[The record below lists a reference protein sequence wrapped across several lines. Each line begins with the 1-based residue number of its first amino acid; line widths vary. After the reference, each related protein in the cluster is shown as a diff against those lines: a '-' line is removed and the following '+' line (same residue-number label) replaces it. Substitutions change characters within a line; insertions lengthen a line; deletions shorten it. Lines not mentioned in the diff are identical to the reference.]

1 MKNLTKIFVA
11 VAVLLAGFACTTDV
25 TEDLGVSINNQAEI
39 TLSLEEARTHINGKV
54 DGEYPLYWSE
64 GDKIAVNG
72 VASTPL
78 SEADHGK
85 ASATFTI
92 SGVAYPY
99 NIVYPAPAEG
109 VTAADGLQAVTF
121 PAAQAYTAGTFAEGA
136 APMYA
141 YVAKEGDAVSLKHL
155 AGVLCIAPKGEG
167 VVLTSL
173 TVTAENGKIAGNF
186 DVDCT
191 TGDLTAHDDALNTV
205 TVTFGEGLTLGAE
218 ATPIY
223 VAVPAGEYGV
233 FSVTLNSTAGKMAV
247 HFDSTSNPIKAG
259 TVREF
264 APFVYTTNVAEG
276 EEFLIDSADALIR
289 FAKIASNFA
298 PYKSAKV
305 VANID
310 MTGEAWTPI
319 EGFAHAFDGGNF
331 EIKGLNA
338 PLFGTIT
345 ATEIKNVK
353 LVDVNILAVG
363 SKEVG
368 SIACKIDNT
377 AAVVS
382 NCSASGKMVL
392 QNNGALSSAIY
403 SAGLIA
409 RSTST
414 QTFSNLTNE
423 IDIEVSG
430 EFSVENTYV
439 CGCVGYAK
447 DLTVENL
454 TNLGN
459 LTFKDIVSPRACLCG
474 VAGYTKVYKNCVNG
488 VKGDATKGCLK
499 YEGTKNASFW
509 AGGIGGVS
517 DATRTLTN
525 CINYGSIIVTE
536 NASAAGVIVGGIY
549 ANCQSSKESVIY
561 TFDGCANH
569 GKLSIKPASTNGNV
583 KVGGGWAQT
592 TGSYNT
598 FKILNGFTNT
608 GDITVEIDNVAGGT
622 VLVGGAVSTFNK
634 GLHADSNGVIKNEGN
649 ITYKGVTSTAS
660 YTRISGVLAHT
671 GTAPLASANLSYV
684 NTGDITAIG
693 QFGTTGYVGGVMGT
707 GRDISNARSFC
718 NIKAIGAT
726 YVATIF
732 ATSDTKYKATNSH
745 SGGTICVDESAG
757 KIDLSFNN
765 WYNYISAYDMTYD
778 AAKSANCG
786 YISSIDAIPAFG
798 APHEINSAEALL
810 AFAESAA
817 TTTADI
823 SITAD
828 IDMTGMSWTSI
839 EGYVGNVY
847 GNGNKIKGLTA
858 PLFGTISGSI
868 LDLHLTDV
876 NIEVT
881 DIKAEYG
888 ALAGKIDSSD
898 AVVRNCS
905 ASGKMKINLAMSE
918 AITGNGSNKD
928 IDIAGL
934 VGYTTSTCEFSNLT
948 NEVDIEIA
956 GTYKNNIVA
965 TGIITAGV
973 NCSLSNSKNL
983 GKITYT
989 ATSNSNVFMG
999 GLVHECKSVTD
1010 CVNGSAEDKTF
1021 SKGALTIDG
1030 TTRNAY
1036 ASGFTPS
1043 GRSDITLT
1051 RCHNYGAITYTENAV
1066 TGGTTLPAGAVGYYS
1081 PSTAVLVL
1089 DACANHAPISVNNST
1104 IGGDLKVGGIIGHYG
1119 GSNLLTI
1126 RNGYTNTGDFNI
1138 SPKSVAAGK
1147 SVQIG
1152 GMVGNFSATWTTES
1166 TGGVY
1171 NSGNITYGG
1180 ASSSTSTVRVGGITA
1195 AMAKDIP
1202 AIKGFEIIN
1211 TGDIKSTG
1219 TGKAVY
1225 VGGILGAGKL
1235 VDGAKCHCKI
1245 YATSGTTI
1253 GWIMPAARTS
1263 TLKATN
1269 CQIGGNTVEI
1279 DDSDESE
1286 LLSPITA
1293 EDYFNLI
1300 YSTPIDKEVAEAD
1313 GCSHLSVKPT
1323 IR

>member
-1 MKNLTKIFVA
+1 MKNLTKSFFIVA
-11 VAVLLAGFACTTDV
+11 AMVAFSCTTDV
-25 TEDLGVSINNQAEI
+25 TEDLGIAVGGQTEI
-39 TLSLEEARTHINGKV
+39 SLSLEESRTHISGKAG
-54 DGEYPLYWSE
+54 DEYPLYWSA

-72 VASTPL
+72 IASEAL
-78 SEADHGK
+78 SESSHGK
-85 ASATFTI
+85 SSATFTI
-92 SGVAYPY
+92 NGVVEYPY

-109 VTAADGLQAVTF
+109 VTAAEGLQAVSFLAT
-121 PAAQAYTAGTFAEGA
+121 QEYTAGTFAEGA
-136 APMYA
+136 VPMYA
-141 YVAKEGDAVSLKHL
+141 QVANESEAANLKHL

-167 VVLTSL
+167 VVLTSM

-186 DVDCT
+186 DVDCA
-191 TGDLTAHDDALNTV
+191 TGALTAHDDALNTV
-205 TVTFGEGLTLGAE
+205 TVTFGEGLVLGAE

-233 FSVTLNSTAGKMAV
+233 FSVTINSTAGKMAV
-247 HFDSTSNPIKAG
+247 HFDSASNPISAG

-264 APFVYTTNVAEG
+264 APFVYATNVAEG

-289 FAKIASNFA
+289 FAKIASNFT
-298 PYKSAKV
+298 PYTSAKV
-305 VANID
+305 VAAID
-310 MTGEAWTPI
+310 MTGKEWTPI

-331 EIKGLNA
+331 EIKGLTA
-338 PLFGTIT
+338 PLFGETA

-353 LVDVNILAVG
+353 LVDVNILAIG

-392 QNNGALSSAIY
+392 QNNGALSSTIY

-430 EFSVENTYV
+430 EFSGENTYV

-474 VAGYTKVYKNCVNG
+474 VTGYTKVYKNCVNG

-525 CINYGSIIVTE
+525 CVNYGSIIVTE

-549 ANCQSSKESVIY
+549 ANCQSSKSTVIY

-569 GKLSIKPASTNGNV
+569 GELSIKPASTSGNV

-608 GDITVEIDNVAGGT
+608 GDITVEIDNVVGGT

-671 GTAPLASANLSYV
+671 ASTPLDSANLSYV

-707 GRDISNARSFC
+707 GRNISNARSFC

-726 YVATIF
+726 YVATIL
-732 ATSDTKYKATNSH
+732 ATSDTTYKATNCH

-757 KIDLSFNN
+757 KIDLSLDN

-786 YISSIDAIPAFG
+786 YIASIDAIPAFE
-798 APHEINSAEALL
+798 APYEINSAEALL
-810 AFAESAA
+810 AFAAEAA
-817 TTTADI
+817 TFDKDI

-828 IDMTGMSWTSI
+828 IDMTGQAWTPI
-839 EGYVGNVY
+839 EGYKGSIK

-858 PLFGTISGSI
+858 PLFGTIGAISI
-868 LDLHLTDV
+868 ENLHLTNADITV
-876 NIEVT
+876 SEVGNLR
-881 DIKAEYG
+881 IG
-888 ALAGKIDSSD
+888 ALAGKIDNAT
-898 AVVRNCS
+898 AVITNCS
-905 ASGKMKINLAMSE
+905 AEGKMTINCTMTE
-918 AITGNGSNKD
+918 AIDEIFIGGLIGEITTTKECSELCNKLD
-928 IDIAGL
+928 IVID
-934 VGYTTSTCEFSNLT
+934 
-948 NEVDIEIA
+948 
-956 GTYKNNIVA
+956 GTYKNTIR
-965 TGIITAGV
+965 TGGCIGDIRNGA
-973 NCSLSNSKNL
+973 LINSSNL
-983 GKITYT
+983 GTITFNGST
-989 ATSNSNVFMG
+989 GSTHAFSA
-999 GLVHECKSVTD
+999 GLVAYAKVLTNCT
-1010 CVNGSAEDKTF
+1010 NGSADDNTHTMGSITF
-1021 SKGALTIDG
+1021 NG
-1030 TTRNAY
+1030 TAKNAY
-1036 ASGFTPS
+1036 ASGIIATVACNTA
-1043 GRSDITLT
+1043 ITN
-1051 RCHNYGAITYTENAV
+1051 CHNFGALTHSSTSK
-1066 TGGTTLPAGAVGYYS
+1066 TTSTTLMGGMSAYFSNASLTATFDGCSNNGPIYNS
-1081 PSTAVLVL
+1081 SIST
-1089 DACANHAPISVNNST
+1089 
-1104 IGGDLKVGGIIGHYG
+1104 GDLKVGGLIGHM
-1119 GSNLLTI
+1119 GSGSLNI
-1126 RNGYTNTGDFNI
+1126 INGYTNNGDIIVEQQNSTG
-1138 SPKSVAAGK
+1138 

-1152 GMVGNFSATWTTES
+1152 GIIGNYSGAWTTSS
-1166 TGGVY
+1166 TKGVY
-1171 NSGNITYGG
+1171 NSGAITYNGT
-1180 ASSSTSTVRVGGITA
+1180 STASTVRVGGIVA

-1202 AIKGFEIIN
+1202 TIEGFEVVN
-1211 TGDIKSTG
+1211 TGNIKSTG
-1219 TGKAVY
+1219 TGKDVY
-1225 VGGILGAGKL
+1225 VGGIQGAGR
-1235 VDGAKCHCKI
+1235 VVSGAKCYCNI
-1245 YATSGTTI
+1245 RTENVTAC
-1253 GWIMPAARTS
+1253 GWIMPAERTS

-1269 CQIGGNTVEI
+1269 CQIGGNTIEI
-1279 DDSDESE
+1279 DEADESE
-1286 LLSPITA
+1286 KLYPITA
-1293 EDYFNLI
+1293 DNYFNYI
-1300 YSTPIDKEVAEAD
+1300 YSSPIDKETAEAD
-1313 GCSHLSVKPT
+1313 GCYPLSTKPT